1 MQWILITL
9 TLFGFSNLGQAEE
22 NTGEVSQEVAP
33 TKVAPA
39 NGYIS
44 DDLFIYMHAG
54 PGTNYRILGTVNAG
68 SAIKITG
75 NAQNNYSEIID
86 DKNRTTWVESKY
98 TSTKPSLRTSLISLQ
113 EELNKSKNFL
123 NQSDGEVNEL
133 KSQLDATTAQ
143 NKELMTEL
151 SDTKK
156 LLSSTQSQVKD
167 QDTNI
172 KKQWF
177 FNGAIVLA
185 LGLLLG
191 LLLPKFFSRKRGG
204 MDNWG

>member
-1 MQWILITL
+1 
-9 TLFGFSNLGQAEE
+9 
-22 NTGEVSQEVAP
+22 
-33 TKVAPA
+33 
-39 NGYIS
+39 
-44 DDLFIYMHAG
+44 
-54 PGTNYRILGTVNAG
+54 
-68 SAIKITG
+68 
-75 NAQNNYSEIID
+75 
-86 DKNRTTWVESKY
+86 
-98 TSTKPSLRTSLISLQ
+98 LQ

-191 LLLPKFFSRKRGG
+191 LVLPKFFSRKRGG
-204 MDNWG
+204 MENWS